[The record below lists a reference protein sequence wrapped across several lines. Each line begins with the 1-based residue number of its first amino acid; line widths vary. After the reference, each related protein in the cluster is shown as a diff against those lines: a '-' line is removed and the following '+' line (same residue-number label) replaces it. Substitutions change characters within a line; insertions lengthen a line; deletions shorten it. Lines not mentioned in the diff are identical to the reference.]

1 MSPIRVVIVDDH
13 PMVRR
18 GLRSLLSMHSDIA
31 VVADFDNGASA
42 LESVSTLLPD
52 IVLLDIKLPG
62 MDGVALAKR
71 LGEMAPNAKIIHL
84 TAYEDDEY
92 LQSSFRAGAYAYL
105 LKTTSDDTVVD
116 TVRRVHAGER
126 LLSPELINRVLVQ
139 FQSLAESQILHNVGL
154 DERDVQV
161 LKLMAQGATNER
173 IAQTLYWSGRTVKR
187 RIEDICERLGTHN
200 RTQAVA
206 EAIKRG
212 LI

>member
-18 GLRSLLSMHSDIA
+18 GLRSLLSMYSDIA
-31 VVADFDNGASA
+31 VVADFDNGAST
-42 LESVSTLLPD
+42 LESASTLLPD
-52 IVLLDIKLPG
+52 VILLDIKLPG

-71 LGEMAPNAKIIHL
+71 LGEIVPNAKIIHL

-105 LKTTSDDTVVD
+105 LKTASDDTVVD

-126 LLSPELINRVLVQ
+126 SLSPALINRVLVQ
-139 FQSLAESQILHNVGL
+139 FQSLAKSQTLHNVGL
-154 DERDVQV
+154 DGRDVEV

-187 RIEDICERLGTHN
+187 HIEDICERLGTRN